1 MKFRILCTL
10 VFCALAV
17 SSCEKIN
24 ILDIKTTYCTAT
36 INGQEYKDAPT
47 VREELGRRGYPFATR
62 GRIFINKD
70 KNLAYIQFQLSDA
83 DGKMCYYLFGGI
95 PFGKEE
101 NFPILNKE
109 YQIYCHPSFDISDKL
124 DERIADDY
132 MEFQVQET
140 SSMYPSGILVLKK
153 YSDIISSF
161 YEFPLPLPLQGT
173 LKFTDYNETN
183 QRYKGNF
190 DVHSLN
196 VPSGSKYDVKGELN
210 TRVSL
215 Y

>member
-1 MKFRILCTL
+1 MKLRILCVL
-10 VFCALAV
+10 AFLAFAV
-17 SSCEKIN
+17 SSCEKNN

-36 INGQEYKDAPT
+36 INGKEYKDAPT

-62 GRIFINKD
+62 ERIFINKD

-83 DGKMCYYLFGGI
+83 NGKMCYYLFGGI

-109 YQIYCHPSFDISDKL
+109 YQIYCHPNFDISDKP
-124 DERIADDY
+124 DEKIADDY
-132 MEFQVQET
+132 IEFQVQET

-161 YEFPLPLPLQGT
+161 YEFPLPLSGIIR
-173 LKFTDYNETN
+173 FTEYSDANKKYI
-183 QRYKGNF
+183 GNF
-190 DVHSLN
+190 ELQSNDGIDGYH
-196 VPSGSKYDVKGELN
+196 YEIKGEVKS
-210 TRVSL
+210 RVGNI